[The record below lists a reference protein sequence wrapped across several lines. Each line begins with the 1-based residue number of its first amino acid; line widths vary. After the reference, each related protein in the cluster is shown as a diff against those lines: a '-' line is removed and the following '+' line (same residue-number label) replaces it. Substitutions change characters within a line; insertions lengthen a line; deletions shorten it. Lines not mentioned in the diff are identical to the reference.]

1 MIKKQEIL
9 NEAGNL
15 KLSPNIVEK
24 DYVLGWILWGISQNK
39 DLFEDWV
46 FKGGTCLKKCYFD
59 SYRMSE
65 DLDFTLRKPEHLN
78 AEFLTNIFTQISKQV
93 YRASGIIIPEDRLD
107 FEFYTNPR
115 GVISCLGKLYYS
127 GPIAPTSPKQTP
139 RIKLDLS
146 ADEIVVEPSAIKL
159 VEHRYSD
166 LPSGKIF
173 IPSYS
178 YVEIFAEKI
187 RALSDRTRP
196 RDLYDVIHFLRRPE
210 SAQLAEEVKR
220 VLKVKCNFKDLP
232 FPSYNS
238 IEPLKNFCASGW
250 KDQLSH
256 QLPVLPSFE
265 SFWEDLSL
273 FFEWLEHPEKRV
285 KKLPEISMSKKE
297 TIVTDVYNKN
307 LEPSKTNLLTS
318 LQFASSNRL
327 CAEVTYMGINRKKE
341 IYTVEP
347 YSLRES
353 NEEGLIL
360 YCINHLN
367 GDLMKFSVKNLLKTT
382 VVETHF
388 VPSFQIDF
396 LPNCQFQ
403 AIISSS

>member
-1 MIKKQEIL
+1 MITKQEIL

-15 KLSPNIVEK
+15 KLAPHIVEK

-39 DLFEDWV
+39 DLLDDWV

-78 AEFLTNIFTQISKQV
+78 AEFLTQTFAQISKLV

-107 FEFYTNPR
+107 FEFYENPR
-115 GVISCLGKLYYS
+115 GVICCLGKLYYS

-146 ADEIVVEPSAIKL
+146 ADEIVVEPPTIKQ

-166 LPSGKIF
+166 LPSEKIN

-238 IEPLKNFCASGW
+238 IGPSKNFCVSGW

-285 KKLPEISMSKKE
+285 IKLPDISMYKKE
-297 TIVTDVYNKN
+297 TIVSDVYNKN
-307 LEPSKTNLLTS
+307 LDPSKVNLLTS

-327 CAEVTYMGINRKKE
+327 CAEVTYVGINRKKE
-341 IYTVEP
+341 IYTIEP

-353 NEEGLIL
+353 NEEGLVL
-360 YCINHLN
+360 YSINHLN
-367 GDLMKFSVKNLLKTT
+367 KELVKLSVTNLLKAK
-382 VVETHF
+382 VIETNF
-388 VPSFQIDF
+388 APSFQIDF
-396 LPNCQFQ
+396 LPNCQFRE
-403 AIISSS
+403 ITLNT